1 MKIKKLIILVIL
13 TIGALNEMAAIQ
25 KLISGFQP
33 GNINRKNVTQ
43 DNGMFIT
50 RDENGRMTGMMPP
63 LNTETPLDTF
73 ANQQFDDYSLPGRI
87 QPPNIR
93 GDGYRKALGSRP
105 TAMKRKQRDDELKQM
120 KAQLNELRA
129 QQRKIN
135 ENGAQSTQ

>member
-1 MKIKKLIILVIL
+1 MTKKLIILAIL

-33 GNINRKNVTQ
+33 GNINRNNVTQ

-50 RDENGRMTGMMPP
+50 RDENGRMTGMRSP

-73 ANQQFDDYSLPGRI
+73 AQKEQFDDYSLPGRI

-93 GDGYRKALGSRP
+93 GDDYRKHLGSRP
-105 TAMKRKQRDDELKQM
+105 TEMRRKQTNDRLEQM
-120 KAQLNELRA
+120 KAEVKEAR
-129 QQRKIN
+129 RKIT
-135 ENGAQSTQ
+135 ENGAQNIQ